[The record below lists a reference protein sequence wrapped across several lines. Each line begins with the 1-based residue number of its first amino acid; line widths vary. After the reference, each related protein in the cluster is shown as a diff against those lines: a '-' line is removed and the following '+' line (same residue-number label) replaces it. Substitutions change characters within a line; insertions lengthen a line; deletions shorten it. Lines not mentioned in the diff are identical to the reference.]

1 MTYDSSLGFGGAAPT
16 TLGGFA
22 AMEWSPSYVVAS
34 PSVLAQ
40 THTKRQA
47 AAPKPRGMRPVPLLQ
62 QQQQQVLRHGDRA
75 AGHSAIGQGQPV
87 GVVGG
92 GFGQDPTA
100 GRAGSG
106 GFSMV
111 ELGVQ
116 GVPAQPGLVTG
127 GMGTLHQQVEQ
138 QQQQR
143 YTPPPDHEVL

>member
-62 QQQQQVLRHGDRA
+62 QQQQLVLGHGGRAGGFGGGQVH
-75 AGHSAIGQGQPV
+75 
-87 GVVGG
+87 VGG
-92 GFGQDPTA
+92 GFGQGAAVAATGGA
-100 GRAGSG
+100 GPGD
-106 GFSMV
+106 FSMV
-111 ELGVQ
+111 ELGAQ
-116 GVPAQPGLVTG
+116 GGPAQPGAPAVGVTG
-127 GMGTLHQQVEQ
+127 GLQQQ
-138 QQQQR
+138 LQQQQR